1 MAKITSREQF
11 KEYILRRLGSPVIDI
26 NVDDEQIEDRIDD
39 ALLKYRDYHFDGM
52 QHVYYPYQLT
62 QTDIN
67 NRYVT
72 LPEDFVGVTR
82 IFDINDSY
90 GAMNLFNI
98 RYQLHLNELFNI
110 SSVSVTP
117 YVVAMRHIEF
127 LEEVFVGKKPIR
139 YNRNTDK
146 LYIDMAWDDDTIAG
160 QFIMIDGYREVNP
173 EENPDVWDEP
183 WLRQYATQ
191 LVKRQWGE
199 HLKLYEGMNL
209 PGGITFNG
217 QKIWDEAQEEIQ
229 KLEDTVI
236 NDYSLPVTDMI
247 G

>member
-1 MAKITSREQF
+1 M
-11 KEYILRRLGSPVIDI
+11 
-26 NVDDEQIEDRIDD
+26 
-39 ALLKYRDYHFDGM
+39 
-52 QHVYYPYQLT
+52 
-62 QTDIN
+62 
-67 NRYVT
+67 
-72 LPEDFVGVTR
+72 
-82 IFDINDSY
+82 
-90 GAMNLFNI
+90 LF
-98 RYQLHLNELFNI
+98 RSLFNI

-139 YNRNTDK
+139 FNRHMDR
-146 LYIDMAWDDDTIAG
+146 LYVDMNWNDDLKVGQYIIIDCYKTVD
-160 QFIMIDGYREVNP
+160 P
-173 EENPDVWDEP
+173 EEFPDVWDDP
-183 WLRQYATQ
+183 WLKEYATQ

-217 QKIWDEAQEEIQ
+217 QKIWEEANTKVEE
-229 KLEDTVI
+229 LEQRVI